1 MVDALKFIKQN
12 IPEGKQA
19 VSFGIMQF
27 TEGLTKW
34 FKVLQ
39 KDYPNFVAN
48 YYFDFVNVPEKCK
61 QLLNIIL
68 CAVPQHFLAQP
79 DAMDDDILIDG
90 TKEMKSM
97 PEVWSNFDQVIGV
110 VTDLKLDLQSKSTA
124 HVKSIVAK
132 IEQSEETYQDIK
144 TKNSVLIHAI
154 LLFISKDID
163 KYEYSKLQ
171 QNMKEYEL
179 IKQICIQLSPDA
191 LYVFM

>member
-1 MVDALKFIKQN
+1 MTIVTYKKYVQDMLGGDQLVKSRKSDQYRQLMVDALKFIKQN

-68 CAVPQHFLAQP
+68 CAVPQHFLA
-79 DAMDDDILIDG
+79 
-90 TKEMKSM
+90 
-97 PEVWSNFDQVIGV
+97 
-110 VTDLKLDLQSKSTA
+110 
-124 HVKSIVAK
+124 
-132 IEQSEETYQDIK
+132 
-144 TKNSVLIHAI
+144 
-154 LLFISKDID
+154 
-163 KYEYSKLQ
+163 
-171 QNMKEYEL
+171 
-179 IKQICIQLSPDA
+179 
-191 LYVFM
+191 

>member
-1 MVDALKFIKQN
+1 
-12 IPEGKQA
+12 
-19 VSFGIMQF
+19 
-27 TEGLTKW
+27 
-34 FKVLQ
+34 
-39 KDYPNFVAN
+39 
-48 YYFDFVNVPEKCK
+48 
-61 QLLNIIL
+61 
-68 CAVPQHFLAQP
+68 
-79 DAMDDDILIDG
+79 MDDDILIDG

-163 KYEYSKLQ
+163 KYEYSKL
-171 QNMKEYEL
+171 
-179 IKQICIQLSPDA
+179 
-191 LYVFM
+191 